1 MDAKPLVERF
11 KIHLRYITRSGTNLL
26 ESLQDEANSY
36 KSSVTDEEVL
46 QIIQHHID
54 AWNAGNYDGLNNQK
68 SIWRLSNPEDVV
80 QCVRFRLSDL
90 HWKIR
95 RLEQIP
101 GQELEL
107 GFAYLEREL
116 LEDFLYKVD

>member
-1 MDAKPLVERF
+1 
-11 KIHLRYITRSGTNLL
+11 
-26 ESLQDEANSY
+26 
-36 KSSVTDEEVL
+36 VTEEEVL
-46 QIIQHHID
+46 QIIQYHID

-68 SIWRLSNPEDVV
+68 SIWKISNPDDVNTT
-80 QCVRFRLSDL
+80 VRFRLGKL

-107 GFAYLEREL
+107 GFAYLEQEL
-116 LEDFLYKVD
+116 LEDILYKED